1 MPATTTRTQNS
12 PGTEAPSPPSTLES
26 TVTLSTTPQAL
37 DLPPIPP
44 GPTDSGSLARGY
56 FPRASEAAALPDV
69 ALEVATSTTY
79 TSTFGPSMPTVG
91 PFVVMLQNAAEW
103 TTQRIALEA
112 YLAYAK
118 GQEGLAWKALR
129 PHLDQ
134 AKEVYAVT
142 VSKNTDVPV
151 LFPALTRLFDGNV
164 SVAKKGHATRKRK
177 KAAMAAEASSV
188 SATAS
193 ASRTSEAANGGA
205 AE

>member
-1 MPATTTRTQNS
+1 MSATTMRTQNS
-12 PGTEAPSPPSTLES
+12 ADTEAAAA
-26 TVTLSTTPQAL
+26 VVLSTTPQVL

-79 TSTFGPSMPTVG
+79 TSTFGPSMPAAV

-164 SVAKKGHATRKRK
+164 SVAKRGHATRKRK